1 MICQSLPYH
10 PDITHYFSAFADL
23 TGAVLFDSGKPHS
36 SQGKQDIFS
45 ALPQK
50 TLRIQ
55 EGKYTLC
62 EEENHR
68 ELEGIQQVTEVLNH
82 DWQSQQSEHPFSSL
96 AFSSGWMGHAN
107 YELLHYLELGKA
119 LPEKPSQLPVFWAGY
134 YQWAIVNDHKTK
146 TCQFIYSK
154 DLPAERLSLIKSCL
168 SKAIE
173 LTQTKTDTPFT
184 PLIDET
190 AYQSSFNQIKHHI
203 NEGNCYQVNYTFP
216 FKATYSGNPFSAYKQ
231 LREKSPN
238 PFMAYLNGD
247 EYQILSVSPER
258 FLKANNQKVSTKPIK
273 GTSKRAPNNPLND
286 KALANTLKASDKN
299 RAENVMIVD
308 LLRNDLSIMAKPH
321 SVKVDKLCE
330 VESFPSVHHLASTIS
345 AELADGKTIWDL
357 FFSAFPGGSITGT
370 PKKRVCEIINTLE
383 PHPRG
388 AYCGSLFYASNN
400 GNFDSNIAIRT
411 LTCHNNTLT
420 ANVGGGIVADST
432 ADNEFEECEVKIRH
446 LLNSLS

>member
-1 MICQSLPYH
+1 MIVKPLPYFA
-10 PDITHYFSAFADL
+10 DISHVFSTFSDL

-36 SQGKQDIFS
+36 SQGNQDIFS

-55 EGKYTLC
+55 EGKYILC
-62 EEENHR
+62 EEKNQQ
-68 ELEGIQQVTEVLNH
+68 ELEGIQQVIELLNH
-82 DWQSQQSEHPFSSL
+82 DWQSEQSVHSFSSL
-96 AFSSGWMGHAN
+96 AFTSGWMGHAN
-107 YELLHYLELGKA
+107 YELLHYLELGKV
-119 LPEKPSQLPVFWAGY
+119 LTEKPSQMPVFWAGY

-146 TCQFIYSK
+146 TCQFIYSQ
-154 DLPAERLSLIKSCL
+154 DLPANTLSIIKSCIDEV
-168 SKAIE
+168 IE
-173 LTQTKTDTPFT
+173 FRQTKTDTPFT
-184 PLIDET
+184 PLIDEA

-203 NEGNCYQVNYTFP
+203 KEGDCYQVNYTFP
-216 FKATYSGNPFSAYKQ
+216 FQAAYSSNPFCAYKQ

-247 EYQILSVSPER
+247 DYQILSVSPER
-258 FLKANNQKVSTKPIK
+258 FLKANNQKISTKPIK
-273 GTSKRAPNNPLND
+273 GTIKRDPNNLLND

-308 LLRNDLSIMAKPH
+308 LLRNDLSVMAKPH

-330 VESFPSVHHLASTIS
+330 VESFPSVHHLVSTIS
-345 AELADGKTIWDL
+345 AKLIDDKTIWDL

-370 PKKRVCEIINTLE
+370 PKKRVCEIINMLE

-388 AYCGSLFYASNN
+388 AYCGSIFYASNN

-411 LTCHNNTLT
+411 LTCQNNTLT

-432 ADNEFEECEVKIRH
+432 ADNEYEECEIKIRH